1 MSMVDAY
8 KAMWK
13 NYAKFSGRAR
23 RSEYWW
29 VILAQTLISTAFSL
43 INMAAGDSVLGAVA
57 NVVISVYG
65 LATLIPMISLAVRRL
80 HDIEKSGWW
89 YLLNCIPCIGS
100 IILIVFFCKEGTAG
114 SNRYGDDPK
123 VPNVVFKMD
132 SVNHK
137 TVRG

>member
-1 MSMVDAY
+1 MVDAY

-43 INMAAGDSVLGAVA
+43 INMAGDSALGAVA

-123 VPNVVFKMD
+123 VPNVVF
-132 SVNHK
+132 
-137 TVRG
+137 

>member
-43 INMAAGDSVLGAVA
+43 INICTGGCGQCGYLCLWSGNVDS
-57 NVVISVYG
+57 
-65 LATLIPMISLAVRRL
+65 
-80 HDIEKSGWW
+80 DDFSGS
-89 YLLNCIPCIGS
+89 PQTS
-100 IILIVFFCKEGTAG
+100 
-114 SNRYGDDPK
+114 
-123 VPNVVFKMD
+123 
-132 SVNHK
+132 
-137 TVRG
+137 

>member
-43 INMAAGDSVLGAVA
+43 INMVAGDSALGAVA

-80 HDIEKSGWW
+80 HDIEKSG
-89 YLLNCIPCIGS
+89 CGIC
-100 IILIVFFCKEGTAG
+100 
-114 SNRYGDDPK
+114 
-123 VPNVVFKMD
+123 
-132 SVNHK
+132 
-137 TVRG
+137 

>member
-43 INMAAGDSVLGAVA
+43 INMVAGDSALG
-57 NVVISVYG
+57 
-65 LATLIPMISLAVRRL
+65 LWPMWLSLSMVWQR
-80 HDIEKSGWW
+80 
-89 YLLNCIPCIGS
+89 
-100 IILIVFFCKEGTAG
+100 
-114 SNRYGDDPK
+114 
-123 VPNVVFKMD
+123 
-132 SVNHK
+132 
-137 TVRG
+137 

>member
-43 INMAAGDSVLGAVA
+43 LGAVA

-100 IILIVFFCKEGTAG
+100 IILIVFFCQEGTAG

-123 VPNVVFKMD
+123 APNVVF
-132 SVNHK
+132 
-137 TVRG
+137 

>member
-43 INMAAGDSVLGAVA
+43 INMVAGDSALAVA

-123 VPNVVFKMD
+123 VPNVVF
-132 SVNHK
+132 
-137 TVRG
+137 

>member
-1 MSMVDAY
+1 MEELCKIFRKSQKIRVLVGNPGAD
-8 KAMWK
+8 
-13 NYAKFSGRAR
+13 
-23 RSEYWW
+23 
-29 VILAQTLISTAFSL
+29 LISTAFSL
-43 INMAAGDSVLGAVA
+43 INMVAGDSALGAVA

-123 VPNVVFKMD
+123 VPNVVF
-132 SVNHK
+132 
-137 TVRG
+137 

>member
-80 HDIEKSGWW
+80 HDIEKSVWW

-100 IILIVFFCKEGTAG
+100 IILIVFFCQEGTAG

-123 VPNVVFKMD
+123 APNVVF
-132 SVNHK
+132 
-137 TVRG
+137 

>member
-43 INMAAGDSVLGAVA
+43 INMVAGDSALGAVA

-65 LATLIPMISLAVRRL
+65 LAKLIPMISLAVRRL

-123 VPNVVFKMD
+123 VPNVVF
-132 SVNHK
+132 
-137 TVRG
+137 

>member
-57 NVVISVYG
+57 MVVISVYG

-89 YLLNCIPCIGS
+89 YLLSCIPCIGA

-114 SNRYGDDPK
+114 SNRYDDDPK
-123 VPNVVFKMD
+123 ASNVVF
-132 SVNHK
+132 
-137 TVRG
+137 

>member
-43 INMAAGDSVLGAVA
+43 INMAADSVLGAVA

-65 LATLIPMISLAVRRL
+65 LATLIPMISLTVRRL

-123 VPNVVFKMD
+123 APNVVF
-132 SVNHK
+132 
-137 TVRG
+137 

>member
-43 INMAAGDSVLGAVA
+43 INIAGDSVLGAVA

-65 LATLIPMISLAVRRL
+65 LATLIPMISLTVRRL

-123 VPNVVFKMD
+123 APNVVF
-132 SVNHK
+132 
-137 TVRG
+137 

>member
-1 MSMVDAY
+1 
-8 KAMWK
+8 MWK

-43 INMAAGDSVLGAVA
+43 INMVAGDSALGAVA

-100 IILIVFFCKEGTAG
+100 IILIVLFCKEGTAG

-123 VPNVVFKMD
+123 VPNVVF
-132 SVNHK
+132 
-137 TVRG
+137 